1 MTAFIIAA
9 VGVTIATL
17 ILAFLPLLRQRESI
31 SYHRQAQ
38 NIHFARERIAE
49 LEEQLKNANIS
60 ATDYEALKLEIES
73 TLASDIDI
81 DNASQE
87 DDIPTQAGSNRGL
100 ITLLSITLPA
110 AAFAVYML
118 IGTPA
123 ATQQSAEFERPQQAE
138 IDALI
143 QGIEQRLEESPDDLE
158 GWTLISRTYLS
169 LGRYRDA
176 HDAYLRVL
184 ALGGE
189 QASTYAAL
197 ADATALM
204 SNGEITPEAARYIE
218 RALQLDADNQQA
230 LWLAGVAAL
239 QQGDRTQA
247 RVYWDK
253 LLLRLEGMPE
263 QQQELREI
271 MAQSLG
277 ADIANDIQSVT
288 DNGPKLT
295 LYVELDA
302 KLAES
307 VSPDD
312 LVFVIARAQ
321 NGPPAPLAVKRLR
334 VSDLPL
340 ELTLS
345 DADAML
351 EQLKL
356 SKFDKV
362 VVRARISKSGQPIA
376 SAGDLQSEAQSV
388 SNTHAERIDLTINGV
403 VQ

>member
-9 VGVTIATL
+9 IGITLAAL

-87 DDIPTQAGSNRGL
+87 DEAPTQPESNRGL
-100 ITLLSITLPA
+100 IALLSISLPV
-110 AAFAVYML
+110 AAFGFYML
-118 IGTPA
+118 VGTPA
-123 ATQQSAEFERPQQAE
+123 ATEQNAQFERPQQAE
-138 IDALI
+138 IEALI
-143 QGIEQRLEESPDDLE
+143 QGIEQRLKESPDDLE

-204 SNGEITPEAARYIE
+204 SNGEVTPEAARYIE
-218 RALQLDADNQQA
+218 RALELDSGNQQA

-239 QQGDRTQA
+239 QQGDQTQA
-247 RVYWDK
+247 RSYWDT
-253 LLLRLEGMPE
+253 LLLKLDGMPE
-263 QQQELREI
+263 QQQELRDI
-271 MAQSLG
+271 MTQSLG
-277 ADIANDIQSVT
+277 AESPSETPVAADT
-288 DNGPKLT
+288 GPKLSV
-295 LYVELDA
+295 YVSLDA
-302 KLAES
+302 SLADA

-312 LVFVIARAQ
+312 LVFVIVRAE

-340 ELTLS
+340 ALTLS

-351 EQLKL
+351 DQLKL
-356 SKFDKV
+356 SNFTNV

-376 SAGDLQSEAQSV
+376 SAGDLQSQEQAIL
-388 SNTHAERIDLTINGV
+388 NTHAARVDLNISEQV
-403 VQ
+403 E

>member
-1 MTAFIIAA
+1 MTAFILTAIGITLAA
-9 VGVTIATL
+9 L
-17 ILAFLPLLRQRESI
+17 LLAFMPLLRPRRSI
-31 SYHRQAQ
+31 SYQRQAQ

-49 LEEQLKNANIS
+49 LEEQLKNASIS
-60 ATDYEALKLEIES
+60 ATDYEALKLEIET
-73 TLASDIDI
+73 TLANDIDI

-87 DDIPTQAGSNRGL
+87 DDLPSQTGSNRGL
-100 ITLLSITLPA
+100 IALLSVSIPL

-118 IGTPA
+118 IGTPD
-123 ATQQSAEFERPQQAE
+123 ATQQTAQFERPEQAE

-143 QGIEQRLEESPDDLE
+143 EGIEQRLQESPDDLE

-169 LGRYRDA
+169 LGRYREA

-204 SNGEITPEAARYIE
+204 SNGEITPEAARYVE
-218 RALQLDADNQQA
+218 RALELDADNQQA
-230 LWLAGVAAL
+230 LWLAGVASL
-239 QQGDRTQA
+239 QQGNQSQA
-247 RVYWDK
+247 RVYWQK
-253 LLLRLEGMPE
+253 LLQRLDGMPE
-263 QQQELREI
+263 QQQELRDI

-277 ADIANDIQSVT
+277 TQESVTADVVT
-288 DNGPKLT
+288 DNGPALT
-295 LYVELDA
+295 LRVSLDA
-302 KLAES
+302 SLADS
-307 VSPDD
+307 VSPND

-356 SKFDKV
+356 SKFANV

-376 SAGDLQSEAQSV
+376 SSGDLQSGEQAVQT
-388 SNTHAERIDLTINGV
+388 THAERIDLTISELV
-403 VQ
+403 E